1 MVSAVTR
8 AAVTSAAVP
17 EIAAAFATF
26 TAPLVAPP
34 TTFRSAAAA
43 EKLSASLMAI
53 ATSVSSP
60 ASALRFEVIV
70 PPEDRLPRASTTPV
84 VNDAL
89 AFATVAIAAPSAAVT
104 ASATVTG
111 VSAVPRT
118 TFEAG
123 VTSAA
128 VTSAILP
135 EIATLLATVAVP
147 DVARPIAFKSD
158 ADTGAASASVTLI
171 VRLAYPFTS
180 SLRVAS
186 SDASPPTVA
195 VKLE

>member
-1 MVSAVTR
+1 MTVT
-8 AAVTSAAVP
+8 VP
-17 EIAAAFATF
+17 V
-26 TAPLVAPP
+26 VAPP

-53 ATSVSSP
+53 ATSDWSLLIAVK
-60 ASALRFEVIV
+60 FELIV
-70 PPEDRLPRASTTPV
+70 PPEDKLPRASTTPV
-84 VNDAL
+84 VNEAAAL
-89 AFATVAIAAPSAAVT
+89 VAVAIAAPSAAVT

-128 VTSAILP
+128 VTSALLP

-158 ADTGAASASVTLI
+158 ALTGAAVASVTLI